1 MNQTVTENNKRI
13 AKNTL
18 YMYFRMGITLLISL
32 FTARVVLNALGV
44 NDYGL
49 YNVVGGFIGIL
60 GYLNMLLS
68 QSSSRFI
75 TFGLGKGD
83 IANLKKTFSAC
94 MTIHLII
101 SIITLILGETIG
113 LWFVNNKL
121 MIDPGRLNV
130 ANYIYQ
136 LSLFN
141 AVLNIMQTPFQGCI
155 TAHEKMSIYAYMS
168 IFDVVM
174 KLLIIYLLLCFNGD
188 KLILYSTFYFSVS
201 IITFIIYR
209 IYCLKKFEECNMK
222 LRYDKKLYQEI
233 FRYIGWNT
241 LGSFAFMA
249 NNQGITVLL
258 NMFFGTF
265 VNAARGIA
273 MNLCN
278 YINQFVS
285 GFQIA
290 ANPQIIKYYAQGDT
304 RQMNTLIKEN
314 AKYSSYLIL
323 IIGIPIFIETESI
336 LMLWLGQVPEYT
348 VWFVRLSIIQIL
360 IQSIDSPVGNGI
372 HAYGKMRLPNL
383 TSAIVYL
390 SILPISFVLLKLG
403 TSPITSY
410 IIIIIAYPVAL
421 AFDLWIL
428 NKYSQFN
435 ILEYVKEV
443 IIKMFIIILISSLL
457 PAIIHQNLELGFL
470 RLIIVGI
477 LSIITTI
484 SAIYYIGL
492 TPSMRKKC
500 VNKVKFEFSKRFN

>member
-1 MNQTVTENNKRI
+1 MVQNTIENNKRI

-44 NDYGL
+44 SDYGL
-49 YNVVGGFIGIL
+49 YNVVGGFIGLL

-68 QSSSRFI
+68 QGSSRFI
-75 TFGLGKGD
+75 TFSLGKG
-83 IANLKKTFSAC
+83 NVVELKKTFSAC
-94 MTIHLII
+94 MTIHLIV
-101 SIITLILGETIG
+101 SIITLVIGETIG
-113 LWFVNNKL
+113 LWFINTKL
-121 MIDPGRLNV
+121 VIDPERMTA
-130 ANYIYQ
+130 ANYVYQ

-155 TAHEKMSIYAYMS
+155 TAHEKMSVYAYMS

-174 KLLIIYLLLCFNGD
+174 KLLIIYLLLCFDGD
-188 KLILYSTFYFSVS
+188 KLILYSTFYFSVG

-209 IYCLKKFEECNMK
+209 VYCLKKFEECNMK
-222 LRYDKKLYQEI
+222 LVYDKNLYKEI
-233 FRYIGWNT
+233 IGYISWNI

-290 ANPQIIKYYAQGDT
+290 ANPQIIKYYAQGNVK
-304 RQMNTLIKEN
+304 QMNSLVRNN

-323 IIGIPIFIETESI
+323 IIGIPISIETESI

-372 HAYGKMRLPNL
+372 HAYGKMKLPNL

-390 SILPISFVLLKLG
+390 SILPVCFILLKLG
-403 TSPITSY
+403 ASPIISY
-410 IIIIIAYPVAL
+410 IIIIIAYPIAL
-421 AFDLWIL
+421 IFDLWIL
-428 NKYSQFN
+428 NKYSGFN
-435 ILEYVKEV
+435 VFEYIKEV
-443 IIKMFIIILISSLL
+443 IFKMFIIIFISSIL
-457 PAIIHQNLELGFL
+457 PVIVHQNLNLGFI
-470 RLIIVGI
+470 RLLTVGF
-477 LSIITTI
+477 LSIITTMTT
-484 SAIYYIGL
+484 IYYIGL
-492 TPSMRKKC
+492 THSMRKRLVTKA
-500 VNKVKFEFSKRFN
+500 KMEFNKRFN